1 MTISHKLLHLLRL
14 LVILKNIYLS
24 TLRKMNNSFINK
36 YKSAIWFNNSYA
48 MLSDSLI
55 YTANAYICKPIL
67 QAF

>member
-1 MTISHKLLHLLRL
+1 
-14 LVILKNIYLS
+14 
-24 TLRKMNNSFINK
+24 MNNSFINK

-48 MLSDSLI
+48 MLSGSLI